1 MKAGIPHTNRDEAEL
16 EQLAEMLNHLGCPAA
31 NCQIMAS
38 QLSKRAHQLASE
50 EGKTYPEAIAHLLRL
65 MRQGWSAKEKG
76 LS

>member
-1 MKAGIPHTNRDEAEL
+1 
-16 EQLAEMLNHLGCPAA
+16 LGCPAA

-76 LS
+76 FS